1 MDAVVL
7 SCAQAPP
14 QWNNIRSARLRRA
27 TAGVIYSVVL
37 FALEDS
43 TGAQAQAQSPAACGM
58 ACKTVAQASIPPA
71 RALPPQKSLRF
82 TGTFG
87 CRPASKAAMPETWAA
102 ENEVPLTRAQRPP
115 GTVVGI
121 SWPGASTIPGMDA
134 CAWPLAAAITPGY
147 AAGKPPP
154 GSCGSTA
161 ATTVTPRA

>member
-7 SCAQAPP
+7 NCAKAPP

-71 RALPPQKSLRF
+71 RELPPHKSLRF
-82 TGTFG
+82 TATFG
-87 CRPASKAAMPETWAA
+87 CRPASKAAMPDTWAA
-102 ENEVPLTRAQRPP
+102 EKEVPLTRPQCPP
-115 GTVVGI
+115 GTVVGM
-121 SWPGASTIPGMDA
+121 SWPGATTSAGIDA
-134 CAWPLAAAITPGY
+134 CAGSLAAAITPG
-147 AAGKPPP
+147 
-154 GSCGSTA
+154 
-161 ATTVTPRA
+161 